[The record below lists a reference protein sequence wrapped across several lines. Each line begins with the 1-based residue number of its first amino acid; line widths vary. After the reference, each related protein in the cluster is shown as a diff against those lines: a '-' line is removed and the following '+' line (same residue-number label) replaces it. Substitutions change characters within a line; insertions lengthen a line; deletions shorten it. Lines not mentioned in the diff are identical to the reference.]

1 MVLNLCTLSSWGI
14 DMLEVIVFFLALLVI
29 ALIKMR
35 TEVNQD
41 DSELNVIEPITPENT
56 FLSQLQ
62 QKVEATLLPR
72 PSDATLNRHYD
83 ALIRAELDAHLSS
96 MPNS

>member
-1 MVLNLCTLSSWGI
+1 
-14 DMLEVIVFFLALLVI
+14 MLEVIVFFLALLVI

>member
-1 MVLNLCTLSSWGI
+1 
-14 DMLEVIVFFLALLVI
+14 MLEVIILLLAIVVI
-29 ALIKMR
+29 TLISIR
-35 TEVNQD
+35 SEAP
-41 DSELNVIEPITPENT
+41 SELEVTEQLTPENT

-62 QKVEATLLPR
+62 QKVEVTLFPR

-83 ALIRAELDAHLSS
+83 ALIRAELDAHLCS

>member
-1 MVLNLCTLSSWGI
+1 
-14 DMLEVIVFFLALLVI
+14 MLEVIILFLAIVVI
-29 ALIKMR
+29 TLIGIR
-35 TEVNQD
+35 SEVTQD
-41 DSELNVIEPITPENT
+41 HSELEVSEQLTPENT

-62 QKVEATLLPR
+62 QKVEVTLFPR

>member
-1 MVLNLCTLSSWGI
+1 
-14 DMLEVIVFFLALLVI
+14 MLEVIVFFLALLVI

-35 TEVNQD
+35 TDVAQD
-41 DSELNVIEPITPENT
+41 NSEPNVIEQITPENT

-62 QKVEATLLPR
+62 QKVEASLLPR

>member
-1 MVLNLCTLSSWGI
+1 
-14 DMLEVIVFFLALLVI
+14 MLEVIVFFLALLVI
-29 ALIKMR
+29 ALIKIR

-41 DSELNVIEPITPENT
+41 DSELNVIEQITPENT

>member
-1 MVLNLCTLSSWGI
+1 
-14 DMLEVIVFFLALLVI
+14 MLEVIVFFLALLVI

-72 PSDATLNRHYD
+72 PSDATLNRHYE
-83 ALIRAELDAHLSS
+83 ALIRAELDAHLST

>member
-1 MVLNLCTLSSWGI
+1 
-14 DMLEVIVFFLALLVI
+14 MLEVIVFFLALLVI

-41 DSELNVIEPITPENT
+41 DSELNVIEQITPENT

>member
-1 MVLNLCTLSSWGI
+1 
-14 DMLEVIVFFLALLVI
+14 MLEIIVFILALLVI
-29 ALIKMR
+29 VLIGMR
-35 TEVNQD
+35 SKVDQD
-41 DSELNVIEPITPENT
+41 HSEIKVSEQVSPENT

-62 QKVEATLLPR
+62 QKVEITMLPR

>member
-1 MVLNLCTLSSWGI
+1 
-14 DMLEVIVFFLALLVI
+14 MLEIIVFILALLVI
-29 ALIKMR
+29 VLIGIRSK
-35 TEVNQD
+35 VDQD
-41 DSELNVIEPITPENT
+41 HSEIKVSEQVSPENT

-62 QKVEATLLPR
+62 QKVEITMLPR

-83 ALIRAELDAHLSS
+83 ALIRAELDAHLST

>member
-1 MVLNLCTLSSWGI
+1 
-14 DMLEVIVFFLALLVI
+14 MLEVIMLFIAVLVI
-29 ALIKMR
+29 TLIGMR
-35 TEVNQD
+35 SEVGQD
-41 DSELNVIEPITPENT
+41 KLEPKASVQIPLENT

-62 QKVEATLLPR
+62 QKVEITLVQR

-83 ALIRAELDAHLSS
+83 ALIRAELDNYLSI

>member
-1 MVLNLCTLSSWGI
+1 
-14 DMLEVIVFFLALLVI
+14 MLEVIVFLLALLVI

-41 DSELNVIEPITPENT
+41 DSELNVIEKITPENT

>member
-1 MVLNLCTLSSWGI
+1 
-14 DMLEVIVFFLALLVI
+14 MLEVGILFIALLI
-29 ALIKMR
+29 IDIIGLR
-35 TEVNQD
+35 SEVDQNSSKPKI
-41 DSELNVIEPITPENT
+41 SEQVITPENT

-62 QKVEATLLPR
+62 HKVEISLQPR

-83 ALIRAELDAHLSS
+83 VLIRAELDAHLSS

>member
-1 MVLNLCTLSSWGI
+1 
-14 DMLEVIVFFLALLVI
+14 MLEVLVLFLALIVI
-29 ALIKMR
+29 ILIGMR
-35 TEVNQD
+35 SKVAQD
-41 DSELNVIEPITPENT
+41 HSELKISEQVAPENT

-62 QKVEATLLPR
+62 QKVEITLFPR

-83 ALIRAELDAHLSS
+83 ALIRAELDAHISS

>member
-1 MVLNLCTLSSWGI
+1 
-14 DMLEVIVFFLALLVI
+14 MLEIIVFILALLVI
-29 ALIKMR
+29 VLIGMR
-35 TEVNQD
+35 SKVDQD
-41 DSELNVIEPITPENT
+41 HSEIKVSEQVSPENT

-62 QKVEATLLPR
+62 QKVEITMLPR

-83 ALIRAELDAHLSS
+83 ALIRAELDAHLST

>member
-1 MVLNLCTLSSWGI
+1 
-14 DMLEVIVFFLALLVI
+14 MLEVIVFILALLVI
-29 ALIKMR
+29 VLIGMR
-35 TEVNQD
+35 SKVDQD
-41 DSELNVIEPITPENT
+41 HSEIKVSEQVSPENT

-62 QKVEATLLPR
+62 QKVEITMLPR

-83 ALIRAELDAHLSS
+83 ALIRAELDAHLST

>member
-1 MVLNLCTLSSWGI
+1 
-14 DMLEVIVFFLALLVI
+14 MLEVIVFFLAVLVI
-29 ALIKMR
+29 TLIGMR
-35 TEVNQD
+35 PEVAKDN
-41 DSELNVIEPITPENT
+41 SELNVPDQATSENT

-62 QKVEATLLPR
+62 QKVEATLVPR

-83 ALIRAELDAHLSS
+83 ALLRAALDTHLSS

>member
-1 MVLNLCTLSSWGI
+1 
-14 DMLEVIVFFLALLVI
+14 
-29 ALIKMR
+29 MR
-35 TEVNQD
+35 TDVAQD
-41 DSELNVIEPITPENT
+41 NSEPNVIEQITPENT

-62 QKVEATLLPR
+62 QKVEASLLPR